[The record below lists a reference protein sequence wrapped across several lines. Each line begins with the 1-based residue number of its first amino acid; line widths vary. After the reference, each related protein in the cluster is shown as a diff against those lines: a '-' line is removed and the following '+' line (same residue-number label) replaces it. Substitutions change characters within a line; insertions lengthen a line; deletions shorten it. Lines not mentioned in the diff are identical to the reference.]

1 MKEYVILRLRLMDG
15 IKVVDFNKKFNANIF
30 DIFNTEL
37 TSLKND
43 NLIIIDKERNN
54 IYLSNRGDFLKIQKI
69 KYTQYFDLNCKK
81 CYSKYHVTLFIAFI
95 AYILIFLLHQDDH
108 FFCHFYSIIIIFCNI

>member
-1 MKEYVILRLRLMDG
+1 MDG

-54 IYLSNRGDFLKIQKI
+54 IYLSNRGEE
-69 KYTQYFDLNCKK
+69 
-81 CYSKYHVTLFIAFI
+81 VA
-95 AYILIFLLHQDDH
+95 
-108 FFCHFYSIIIIFCNI
+108 NIVWEKFV